1 MIRRDASL
9 GRLREQ
15 FDAVLLD
22 MDGTLLDDHGQ
33 VTPRTHRAVRQLADA
48 GLMVV
53 LCTGRSPQGV
63 SEVHDDLGLETP
75 IVAYNGS
82 WIGPAGGEPERLIDL
97 APERVHDL
105 APVEARADF
114 GFRHEAT
121 TKWTV
126 ASEHADHPSVAA
138 WYSNVRF
145 AEGWHEMP
153 LHGLL
158 RMTLFFDLPVAFD
171 GEVPPH
177 ESAWS
182 VLSAEAAAQL
192 RRETFPL
199 SLFRP
204 YRHSRLHMLEIQ
216 AASRG
221 KAEALV
227 WLAERH
233 GVPAERAIAIGDH
246 VNDLPMLEAA
256 GLAIAMGNA
265 VAAAK
270 AHADLVLASNDED
283 GIAQWV
289 EQGAPLPTDGAASER
304 A

>member
-1 MIRRDASL
+1 MIRPGEGL
-9 GRLREQ
+9 GRLRER

-63 SEVHDDLGLETP
+63 SEVHDDLGLTTP

-82 WIGPAGGEPERLIDL
+82 WIGPAGGAPERLIDL

-105 APVEARADF
+105 VPVEARADF

-126 ASEHADHPSVAA
+126 ASDHADHPSVAA

-145 AEGWHEMP
+145 AGGWHEMP

-158 RMTLFFDLPVAFD
+158 RLTLFFDLPADHV
-171 GEVPPH
+171 GGVPPH

-182 VLSAEAAAQL
+182 ELSSEAAALL

-227 WLAERH
+227 WLAEQH
-233 GVPAERAIAIGDH
+233 GIAADRAIAIGDH

-265 VAAAK
+265 VPDAK
-270 AHADLVLASNDED
+270 ARADLVLASNDED
-283 GIAQWV
+283 GIARWI
-289 EQGAPLPTDGAASER
+289 EAGAPLPRAGDGRER
-304 A
+304 S